1 MADESIK
8 SNSEPISTVD
18 LGDVRVEIP
27 DIRFGTPT
35 PPPVKK

>member
-18 LGDVRVEIP
+18 LGDVR
-27 DIRFGTPT
+27 FGTPP